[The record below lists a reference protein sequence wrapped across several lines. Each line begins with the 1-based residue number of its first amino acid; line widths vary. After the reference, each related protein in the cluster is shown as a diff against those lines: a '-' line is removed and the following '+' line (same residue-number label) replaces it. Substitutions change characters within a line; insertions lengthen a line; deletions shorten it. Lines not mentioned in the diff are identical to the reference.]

1 MSNAFS
7 LFADPIDT
15 PEEIATRQEFEGALQ
30 ALQAQAL
37 ITPDDDADHQ
47 QDQATWCV
55 EWPQRVAHLTNVMNT
70 DIARRLRLQI
80 PPAGVAML
88 RDADQTCQR
97 WLREQAEAR
106 EHVQREQ
113 EDELDEE
120 NRSEAM
126 QMSEPE
132 SPPPVVHLRNPRRM
146 AVVDITRHKR
156 KRVET
161 TADESKGDDD
171 DDDDVL
177 HHGSSRCSR
186 CTEKGMSMCRTEAGR
201 VACRFCSRRRQGCSF
216 VSRVG
221 KVAGASGGKG
231 KGRGTAP
238 NQSSRRWA
246 SASATRLSPDDIDVT
261 DSEDEDDSP
270 RLRSRV
276 AVSRMAIMKSEV
288 DRWTVEVRT
297 ARANHQA
304 ALALAR
310 HAEHH
315 LKAVERGMRRAR
327 KALHAMATEQS
338 D

>member
-88 RDADQTCQR
+88 HDADQTCQR

-120 NRSEAM
+120 NQSEAM
-126 QMSEPE
+126 QMSKPE

-156 KRVET
+156 K
-161 TADESKGDDD
+161 
-171 DDDDVL
+171 
-177 HHGSSRCSR
+177 
-186 CTEKGMSMCRTEAGR
+186 
-201 VACRFCSRRRQGCSF
+201 
-216 VSRVG
+216 
-221 KVAGASGGKG
+221 
-231 KGRGTAP
+231 
-238 NQSSRRWA
+238 
-246 SASATRLSPDDIDVT
+246 
-261 DSEDEDDSP
+261 
-270 RLRSRV
+270 
-276 AVSRMAIMKSEV
+276 
-288 DRWTVEVRT
+288 
-297 ARANHQA
+297 
-304 ALALAR
+304 
-310 HAEHH
+310 
-315 LKAVERGMRRAR
+315 
-327 KALHAMATEQS
+327 
-338 D
+338 